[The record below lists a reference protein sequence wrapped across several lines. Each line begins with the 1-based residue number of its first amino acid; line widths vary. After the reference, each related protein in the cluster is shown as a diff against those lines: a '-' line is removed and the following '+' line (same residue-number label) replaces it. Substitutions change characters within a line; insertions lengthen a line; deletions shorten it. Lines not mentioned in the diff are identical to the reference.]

1 MPKQRDPDIPERR
14 DKPMD
19 LTDLMIGGFLVVL
32 VAAAIWLILIP
43 GMTKADETIKLALPT
58 CAEVAKQR
66 PEPDRRRFVQECESR
81 RSAAYMTAFMS
92 MM

>member
-1 MPKQRDPDIPERR
+1 MPKHREPDIPERR

-19 LTDLMIGGFLVVL
+19 LTDLMIGGLLVVL

-43 GMTKADETIKLALPT
+43 GMSKADGEIKLALPT
-58 CAEVAKQR
+58 CADVAKQK

-81 RSAAYMTAFMS
+81 QSAAWVTAIMS